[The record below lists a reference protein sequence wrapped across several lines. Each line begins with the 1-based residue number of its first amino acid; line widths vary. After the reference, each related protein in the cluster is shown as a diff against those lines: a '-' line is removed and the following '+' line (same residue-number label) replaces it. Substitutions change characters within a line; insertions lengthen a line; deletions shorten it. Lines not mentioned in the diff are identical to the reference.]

1 MRILVI
7 TGLWLL
13 GLVGPVAQASDGMQV
28 VQSRYSVER
37 TMNRLERAV
46 RVAGFRV
53 FARIDHSR
61 SADRVDVRLR
71 PTQLLIF
78 GKPEAGSVLMQ
89 SDQRMGIDLPVKY
102 LVWLDAEGHVSIG
115 WNEPSWLAARHGV
128 TDRAEALDAM
138 TEALARM
145 ARDAAGADI

>member
-1 MRILVI
+1 MRIRDI
-7 TGLWLL
+7 LL
-13 GLVGPVAQASDGMQV
+13 ASVLGAAAPLLQASEGLQTV
-28 VQSRYSVER
+28 ESKYSVEQ

-61 SADRVDVRLR
+61 AADRINIRLR

-78 GKPEAGSVLMQ
+78 GKPEAGSALLQ

-102 LVWLDAEGHVSIG
+102 LVWHDADDRVQIG
-115 WNEPSWLAARHGV
+115 WNQPTWLAARHEV

-138 TEALARM
+138 SKALAGM
-145 ARDAAGADI
+145 AADAAGGP

>member
-1 MRILVI
+1 MMLAVA
-7 TGLWLL
+7 LL
-13 GLVGPVAQASDGMQV
+13 GAAAAAQASEGLETMV
-28 VQSRYSVER
+28 SRYSVEQ

-61 SADRVDVRLR
+61 AADRVNIRLR

-78 GKPEAGSVLMQ
+78 GKPEAGSGLMQ

-102 LVWLDAEGHVSIG
+102 LVWLDEAGQVQVG
-115 WNEPSWLAARHGV
+115 WNEPAWLAARHGV
-128 TDRAEALDAM
+128 TDQAAALEGM
-138 TEALARM
+138 SNVLRRM
-145 ARDAAGADI
+145 AEDATGTALGLKR

>member
-1 MRILVI
+1 MRIPGILLTVVLALTAPLI
-7 TGLWLL
+7 HASEGL
-13 GLVGPVAQASDGMQV
+13 
-28 VQSRYSVER
+28 QSIVSKYSVEQ

-61 SADRVDVRLR
+61 NADRVDIRLR

-78 GKPEAGSVLMQ
+78 GKPEAGSTLMQ

-102 LVWLDAEGHVSIG
+102 LVWLDADGQVQIG
-115 WNEPSWLAARHGV
+115 WNQPAWLATRHAV
-128 TDRAEALDAM
+128 TDRAQILEGMSMAL
-138 TEALARM
+138 ERM
-145 ARDAAGADI
+145 ARDAAGG